1 MGVALVYC
9 ADGNPR
15 LARIAVEAGFL
26 YGVRGTQAPYYP
38 PAFLDLDWRRPDF
51 PAHLARC
58 RTYRPRFAVAGDAD
72 DGGQLERVLEQARAL
87 REAGVPDVIVVPKA
101 PGLVERVPAAYLV
114 GLSVPTRFGATQA
127 PYWEFRGRRVH
138 LLGGAP
144 GRQRWL
150 YAHLGSGVVSVDGNS
165 HLVAA
170 RRGTFWDGRRWAS
183 RADGEPQG
191 PDMLYRAF
199 ARSCAHIAE
208 TWRGP

>member
-1 MGVALVYC
+1 MVSLVFVM
-9 ADGNPR
+9 DGNPR

-51 PAHLARC
+51 PAHLERC
-58 RTYRPRFAVAGDAD
+58 RRWRPRFAVAGDAETPD
-72 DGGQLERVLEQARAL
+72 ELERVLGQARIL
-87 REAGVPDVIVVPKA
+87 RAEGIEEIIVVPKA
-101 PGLVERVPAAYLV
+101 SGLAEAVPPEYVL

-127 PYWEFRGRRVH
+127 PFWEYRGRRVH
-138 LLGGAP
+138 LLGGSP
-144 GRQRWL
+144 SRQLWL

-183 RADGEPQG
+183 RAAGEPAG

-199 ARSCAHIAE
+199 ARSCAHIAAA
-208 TWRGP
+208 WQRF